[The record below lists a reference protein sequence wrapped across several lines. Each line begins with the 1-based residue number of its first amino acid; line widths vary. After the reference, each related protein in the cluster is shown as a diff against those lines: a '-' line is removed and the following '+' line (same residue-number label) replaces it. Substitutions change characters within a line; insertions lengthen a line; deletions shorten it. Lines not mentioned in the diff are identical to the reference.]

1 MFKFTQY
8 LVEGAYMLAMQEMEC
23 IANSFSFRRDVPT
36 LVAEC
41 LQYCPE
47 EATQFST
54 AFVEALAIAGTDGR
68 NEMSSNLAKRI
79 VLCECLPK
87 VDKARVAEIGSPIRY
102 GRMHRTVQQ
111 QAAQF
116 AFAFLEAVDR
126 IPEPLITS
134 NKWWVMPLI

>member
-8 LVEGAYMLAMQEMEC
+8 LVDGAYMLAMQEMEC

-36 LVAEC
+36 LVDEC
-41 LQYCPE
+41 LLNCPDA
-47 EATQFST
+47 ATVFAT
-54 AFVEALAIAGTDGR
+54 AFVESLATAGTDGR
-68 NEMSSNLAKRI
+68 NECCANLAKRI

-87 VDKARVAEIGSPIRY
+87 VDKARIAEIGSPIRY

-116 AFAFLEAVDR
+116 AFAFLGAVEL
-126 IPEPLITS
+126 IPAPIADHDG
-134 NKWWVMPLI
+134 WWKMPLI

>member
-23 IANSFSFRRDVPT
+23 IANSFSFRRDVPM
-36 LVAEC
+36 LVDEC
-41 LQYCPE
+41 LLNCPD
-47 EATQFST
+47 EATVFAV
-54 AFVEALAIAGTDGR
+54 AFVESLATAGTDGR
-68 NEMSSNLAKRI
+68 NECSSNLAKRI
-79 VLCECLPK
+79 VLCDCLPK

-116 AFAFLEAVDR
+116 AFAFLGAVELIPQPIITDR
-126 IPEPLITS
+126 
-134 NKWWVMPLI
+134 KWWVMPLI

>member
-41 LQYCPE
+41 LQHCPE
-47 EATQFST
+47 EATQFSA
-54 AFVEALAIAGTDGR
+54 AFVEALATAGTDGR
-68 NEMSSNLAKRI
+68 NEISSNLAKRI
-79 VLCECLPK
+79 VLCDCLPK
-87 VDKARVAEIGSPIRY
+87 VDKALVAEIGSPIRY

-116 AFAFLEAVDR
+116 AFAFLEAADR
-126 IPEPLITS
+126 IPAPLITD